1 MVFSNG
7 HNTKGQFKGDNM
19 KKRYTRWQQF
29 IRLIRYRLL
38 VPLLRAK
45 HSPKHTAR
53 GVFVGIALGLTP
65 TVGIQIGI
73 VMILWGVFR
82 AVLPRWDFN
91 LVVALAWVWISNVFT
106 MVPLYFGFLITG
118 RFLMGHSE
126 SFPNYDTFAIELSS
140 TLKVEAD
147 GLSGLWQQTFN
158 LLELYG
164 TPMLIGCLPWA
175 LFGGWV
181 GYAWTVKYLLH
192 RANS

>member
-1 MVFSNG
+1 
-7 HNTKGQFKGDNM
+7 M